1 MFDDLKLYLLNM
13 RIRLEKAN
21 KGNEG
26 IPLDIFMEEITQMAV
41 VNWRDREDNVPDL
54 TSEQINKAVIRVLTR
69 TYNKN

>member
-1 MFDDLKLYLLNM
+1 
-13 RIRLEKAN
+13 
-21 KGNEG
+21 
-26 IPLDIFMEEITQMAV
+26 MEEITQMAV